1 LGAWVLCVAGH
12 RLIDTYSA
20 RDCRTLSA
28 SLAVYRQKAMEIA
41 QHSFLFVILILARK
55 NYKLNILQLCVVVIL
70 RMVTRTFRLNPEFDK
85 VLNEEAEKH
94 GLTVSALLNQ
104 MIRQYI
110 LITRF
115 SERVPA
121 ITLSYNTFAPIIER
135 VSDKDLVDV
144 AEKTGSI
151 VPEEAMLQRGEKLT
165 FDSVNWFI
173 DTVYGRYG
181 NWFNPFTS
189 RINGT
194 ERIHL
199 MHQLNHKWSQY
210 LGGYMR
216 SMFTSILDME
226 PQVETRKNSV
236 TINVKV
242 PKTSPSDLLSKNSK
256 K

>member
-1 LGAWVLCVAGH
+1 MPFFACSESSNVLSIAPSGACPS
-12 RLIDTYSA
+12 T
-20 RDCRTLSA
+20 TLFIVKVDFSVFVQNFPKVMEKIKYLE
-28 SLAVYRQKAMEIA
+28 SFNFRAVEFM
-41 QHSFLFVILILARK
+41 
-55 NYKLNILQLCVVVIL
+55 
-70 RMVTRTFRLNPEFDK
+70 RMVTRTFRMNPEYDK
-85 VLNEEAEKH
+85 ILNEEAEKH

-121 ITLSYNTFAPIIER
+121 ITLSYNTFAPILEL

-181 NWFNPFTS
+181 NWFDPFTS
-189 RINGT
+189 RINGN

-216 SMFTSILDME
+216 SMFTSILDLQ
-226 PQVETRKNSV
+226 PKIETRENSV
-236 TINVKV
+236 TINVEL
-242 PKTSPSDLLSKNSK
+242 PKTSPSNISFKKTKNK
-256 K
+256 I